1 MKFDLNC
8 DLGEGE
14 TLSRTRAIMRCIT
27 SANVACGGH
36 AGNVETMLSCV
47 RLAKQ
52 YRVRLGAHPGAWDR
66 EQFGRAAVE
75 TNPQDIELL
84 LLHQVSALE
93 KVARSVGLKLHHIK
107 LHGALY
113 HATESDERLAR
124 RYVAVVARWW
134 PQTRIYAAAGG
145 LVARLSRRA
154 HVRVWE
160 EVFADRA
167 YHEDGSL
174 FPRDQPGAVLVD
186 VRKIIERVQELLNF
200 GEITSVSG
208 KKLKFSPQ
216 TLCLHSDTPA
226 ADEIAKALRRL
237 FGGTEAAPRRK

>member
-1 MKFDLNC
+1 
-8 DLGEGE
+8 
-14 TLSRTRAIMRCIT
+14 MRCIT

-36 AGNVETMLSCV
+36 AGNVETMLTCV

-52 YRVRLGAHPGAWDR
+52 YRVRIGAHPGAWDR
-66 EQFGRAAVE
+66 EQFGRASVE

-93 KVARSVGLKLHHIK
+93 KVTRSIGLKLHHIK

-113 HATESDERLAR
+113 HAAESDELLAR
-124 RYVAVVARWW
+124 RYVAAVARWW
-134 PQTRIYAAAGG
+134 PQSTIYAAAGG

-154 HVRVWE
+154 NVRVWE

-167 YHEDGSL
+167 YREDGSL
-174 FPRDQPGAVLVD
+174 LPRDQPAAILKD
-186 VRKIIERVQELLNF
+186 VRQVIQRAQELLNF
-200 GEITSVSG
+200 GEITALSG
-208 KKLKFSPQ
+208 NKLKFSPQ

-226 ADEIAKALRRL
+226 ADEIAKALLRL
-237 FGGTEAAPRRK
+237 LGRRKEGPQKK